1 MTIVFHQ
8 AFMGWALWEG
18 KGAMQFGD
26 FMGGTTM
33 VWKIS
38 I

>member
-1 MTIVFHQ
+1 MAIVFHQ

-18 KGAMQFGD
+18 KGAMQFGV

-33 VWKIS
+33 VPKIS